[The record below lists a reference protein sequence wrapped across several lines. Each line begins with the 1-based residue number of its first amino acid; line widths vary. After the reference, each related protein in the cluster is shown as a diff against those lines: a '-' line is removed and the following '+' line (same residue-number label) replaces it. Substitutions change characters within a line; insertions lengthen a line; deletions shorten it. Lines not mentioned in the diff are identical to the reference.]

1 MKYIDA
7 GDYKIEIGG
16 LPQSSFEQLLAT
28 YVSSKKVII
37 VDENTHEH
45 CLSYLITTFD
55 ALAEAEVILLPEGED
70 NKQLEVAFGVW
81 EALTEYGIGRHDL
94 IINLGGGMITDM
106 GGFIA
111 SCFKRGC
118 DFINIPTSLLAMV
131 DASIGGKTGV
141 NLGHYKNQ
149 IGVFSNPK
157 AVFIDTSFLQT
168 LPEVEVNSG
177 LAEMVK
183 HGLIYDSELFNKVI
197 EQFNNIEE
205 IDAALLQECIEVK
218 NNIVIQDPLEGGV
231 RKILNFGHTVG
242 HVIEGYYMDSLKL
255 SHGHAIA
262 IGMLMESFLSVE
274 FAALSQSD
282 YAKIKK
288 FILLNY
294 EVPAFTNEAI
304 TAMVDMLGND
314 KKNKGGKILTCL
326 ISEIGICKYDV
337 EVSRSAFIQTFQ
349 AFQDK

>member
-1 MKYIDA
+1 MKYINA
-7 GDYKIEIGG
+7 GDYKVEIGG

-45 CLSYLITTFD
+45 CLSYLITTFE

-118 DFINIPTSLLAMV
+118 DFINVPTSLLAMV

-168 LPEVEVNSG
+168 LPKVELKSG

-197 EQFNNIEE
+197 EQFNNIED
-205 IDAALLQECIEVK
+205 IDISLLQECIEVK
-218 NNIVIQDPLEGGV
+218 NNVVSQDPLEGGL
-231 RKILNFGHTVG
+231 RKILNFGHTIG
-242 HVIEGYYMDSLKL
+242 HVIEGYFMDSLKL

-262 IGMLMESFLSVE
+262 IGMLMESYMSLE
-274 FAALSQSD
+274 FSTLSQTEYD
-282 YAKIKK
+282 KIKQ

-294 EVPAFTNEAI
+294 EMPAFSDEAI
-304 TAMVDMLGND
+304 STMVGMLGND
-314 KKNKGGKILTCL
+314 KKNKEGKILTCL
-326 ISEIGICKYDV
+326 ISEIGFCKYDI
-337 EVSRSAFIQTFQ
+337 EISENSFTHTFQ
-349 AFQDK
+349 AFQ